1 MEVIGSPRP
10 LSGWFMQ
17 VEGLSLRTHLG
28 MTDPSSK
35 CLSRTLWD
43 LMSHGN
49 QHHGHTAP
57 ACTSFLTI
65 HMVLSAIAAIH
76 ILFIKIF

>member
-1 MEVIGSPRP
+1 MEGIGSPRP

-17 VEGLSLRTHLG
+17 VEGLSLGTHLG

-49 QHHGHTAP
+49 QYHGHAAP
-57 ACTSFLTI
+57 VCTSFLTI
-65 HMVLSAIAAIH
+65 HMVLSAISAIH
-76 ILFIKIF
+76 ILFMKIF